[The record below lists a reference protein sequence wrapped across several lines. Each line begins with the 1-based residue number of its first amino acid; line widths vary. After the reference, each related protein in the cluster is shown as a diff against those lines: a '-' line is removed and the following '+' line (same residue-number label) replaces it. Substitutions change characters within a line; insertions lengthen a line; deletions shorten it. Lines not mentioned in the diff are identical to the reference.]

1 MKLLNWVHFTWDL
14 SKLPPLE
21 VNVPEHY
28 QIAPATKEDEAEL
41 RKVLIA
47 SFVLDPVWNPAVQEV
62 KRRIDTWLGR
72 AFDSAGVCLALRHG
86 LRIIG
91 GAVLCLDPN
100 AEENLTPGP
109 CILMEY
115 RNRGFGTK
123 LLESS
128 LTLLRETGL
137 SRATGIARERA
148 PVARFLYPKF
158 EGIVTPLEARS
169 LLAA

>member
-14 SKLPPLE
+14 SKLPSLE
-21 VNVPEHY
+21 AKVPKHY
-28 QIAPATKEDEAEL
+28 QIAPVTKEDEAEL

-62 KRRIDTWLGR
+62 KRRIDIWLGR

-100 AEENLTPGP
+100 AEDNLTPGP

-123 LLESS
+123 LLERS
-128 LTLLRETGL
+128 LTLLRDAGL

-158 EGIVTPLEARS
+158 DGILTPLEARP